1 MNERNKRMTCKH
13 ERDHWTRVWGTAL
26 AMTLTLSPFWGM
38 ARKLKRAAEQKV
50 RSGRII
56 VWGDRHEMGAQSAG
70 MQGAAE
76 GAGVEKSKPNPS
88 WCQLESGASLNA
100 TTVSG
105 VGDLNTENESARQRG
120 KGQYICVWLHS
131 TRECLG
137 MEVTISLLWVQEI
150 EKRIK

>member
-1 MNERNKRMTCKH
+1 
-13 ERDHWTRVWGTAL
+13 
-26 AMTLTLSPFWGM
+26 M

-50 RSGRII
+50 QSGRII

-88 WCQLESGASLNA
+88 QCQLESGASLNA
-100 TTVSG
+100 MTVCG
-105 VGDLNTENESARQRG
+105 VGDLNAENESARQRG

-131 TRECLG
+131 TQECLG
-137 MEVTISLLWVQEI
+137 MEVTISSL
-150 EKRIK
+150 